1 MNRVEIPEDVRDKP
15 DRNLA
20 IHVFFSMM
28 GDSAGAGF
36 ALAAWIAVAGV
47 SEDFFLKKLN
57 IGNEGA
63 LRGKGVAATIG
74 DCAKFDA
81 YSSRAKTMKICRAY
95 QVLASVLLMLS
106 IPMPLLAATTAQEFR
121 LSNGLRLI
129 VQEDRRAPTVV
140 NMVWYRVGAMDEQNG
155 TTGVAHVLE
164 HMMFKGTKK
173 LKPGEFS
180 AKVAALGGRE
190 NAFTSKDYTGYYQQV
205 EKSRLEQ
212 VMALE
217 ADRMQNL
224 TMSKEE
230 FSKEIRVVMEERRLR
245 TDDQPLSLLF
255 EALNATA
262 YVAHPYKNPVVGW
275 MNDLQ
280 NMTAADALG
289 WYERWYAPNNA
300 TMVIAGDVDAKQVR
314 ELAEKYFAKI
324 PAKTLPNSKP
334 QQEPVQTGIKRI
346 VVKAPAE
353 NAFLVMAYK
362 MPKLLDVEKDDD
374 VHALDVM
381 AAVLDGYDNARLPA
395 RLVRTE
401 RIANSV
407 DAGFEPV
414 ARGPVMFTLSGV
426 PAQGVSV
433 EQLEQ
438 ALRKEIAR
446 IATEGVSASELKRV
460 KAQLI
465 ASQVY
470 KRDSVFG
477 QAMEIGAMEMAGL
490 SFRQLDRII
499 EKVSAVTPEQVQA
512 VAQKYFGDDQLTVA
526 TLQPLPISA
535 QAERKPAVNGLRH

>member
-1 MNRVEIPEDVRDKP
+1 MKNR
-15 DRNLA
+15 RNFQVVISFL
-20 IHVFFSMM
+20 
-28 GDSAGAGF
+28 
-36 ALAAWIAVAGV
+36 VA
-47 SEDFFLKKLN
+47 
-57 IGNEGA
+57 
-63 LRGKGVAATIG
+63 
-74 DCAKFDA
+74 
-81 YSSRAKTMKICRAY
+81 
-95 QVLASVLLMLS
+95 LLMPTLS
-106 IPMPLLAATTAQEFR
+106 VAEITAQEFR
-121 LSNGLRLI
+121 LSNGMRLI
-129 VQEDRRAPTVV
+129 VQEDKRAPTVV
-140 NMVWYRVGAMDEQNG
+140 HMVWYRVGSMDEQSG

-190 NAFTSKDYTGYYQQV
+190 NAFTGKDYTAYYQQV

-224 TMSKEE
+224 TMDKEE
-230 FSKEIRVVMEERRLR
+230 FAKEIRVVMEERRLR

-289 WYERWYAPNNA
+289 WYQRWYAPNNA
-300 TMVIAGDVDAKQVR
+300 TMVVAGDVDAKRVR
-314 ELAEKYFAKI
+314 ELAEKYYASI
-324 PAKTLPNSKP
+324 PAKTLPKSKP
-334 QQEPVQTGIKRI
+334 QQEPAQTGIKRL

-353 NAFLVMAYK
+353 NPFLVMAYK
-362 MPKLLDVEKDDD
+362 MPKLLDVDKDDD
-374 VHALDVM
+374 VHALDVL

-426 PAQGVSV
+426 PAQGISV
-433 EQLEQ
+433 DQLEQ
-438 ALRKEIAR
+438 ALRAEITR
-446 IATEGVSASELKRV
+446 IAVDGVSAAELKRV
-460 KAQLI
+460 KTQLI

-477 QAMEIGAMEMAGL
+477 QAMEIGGMEMAGI
-490 SFRQLDRII
+490 SFRQMDKII
-499 EKVSAVTPEQVQA
+499 EKLSAVTPEQVQS

-526 TLQPLPISA
+526 TLQPLPVSA
-535 QAERKPAVNGLRH
+535 QAERQPAPTGMRH

>member
-1 MNRVEIPEDVRDKP
+1 MKNRRV
-15 DRNLA
+15 
-20 IHVFFSMM
+20 
-28 GDSAGAGF
+28 
-36 ALAAWIAVAGV
+36 
-47 SEDFFLKKLN
+47 
-57 IGNEGA
+57 
-63 LRGKGVAATIG
+63 
-74 DCAKFDA
+74 
-81 YSSRAKTMKICRAY
+81 Y
-95 QVLASVLLMLS
+95 QVVISFLVAMFMPTHSVAE
-106 IPMPLLAATTAQEFR
+106 IAAQEFR
-121 LSNGLRLI
+121 LSNGMRI
-129 VQEDRRAPTVV
+129 IIQEDKRAPTVV
-140 NMVWYRVGAMDEQNG
+140 HMVWYRVGSMDEQNG

-190 NAFTSKDYTGYYQQV
+190 NAFTGKDYTAYYQQV

-224 TMSKEE
+224 TMDKEE
-230 FSKEIRVVMEERRLR
+230 FGKEIRVVMEERRLR

-289 WYERWYAPNNA
+289 WYQRWYAPNNA
-300 TMVIAGDVDAKQVR
+300 TMVIAGDVDTKRVR
-314 ELAEKYFAKI
+314 ELAEKYYAGI
-324 PAKTLPNSKP
+324 PAKTLPKSKP
-334 QQEPVQTGIKRI
+334 QQEPTQTGIKRL

-353 NAFLVMAYK
+353 NPFLVMAYK
-362 MPKLLDVEKDDD
+362 MPKLLDVDKDDD
-374 VHALDVM
+374 VHALDVL

-407 DAGFEPV
+407 DAGYEPV

-426 PAQGVSV
+426 PAQGISV
-433 EQLEQ
+433 DQLEQ
-438 ALRKEIAR
+438 ALRAEITR
-446 IATEGVSASELKRV
+446 IATDGVSAAELKRV
-460 KAQLI
+460 KTQLI

-477 QAMEIGAMEMAGL
+477 QAMEIGGMEMAGI
-490 SFRQLDRII
+490 SFRQMDRII
-499 EKVSAVTPEQVQA
+499 EKLSAVTPEQVQA
-512 VAQKYFGDDQLTVA
+512 VAHKYFVDDQLTVA
-526 TLQPLPISA
+526 TLQPLPMSA
-535 QAERKPAVNGLRH
+535 EAERKPAPSGLRH